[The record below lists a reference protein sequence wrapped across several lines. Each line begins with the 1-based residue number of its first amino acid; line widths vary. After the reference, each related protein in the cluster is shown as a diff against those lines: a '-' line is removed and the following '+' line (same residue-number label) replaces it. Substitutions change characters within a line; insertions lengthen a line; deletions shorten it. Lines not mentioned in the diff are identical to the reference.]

1 MRTVNIT
8 IIGAGNIGGTL
19 ARKWAAKSHRITL
32 GVRDPGKSEVARLLG
47 ELGPDARA
55 ALVSNAAHGA
65 DAVLFAVPGGSM
77 LETIASVGDALDGKV
92 VIDATNNIGGGAF
105 NSVAALTSA
114 APRAHIYRAFNTY
127 GWENFETPVFGGTA
141 ADLFYAGPD
150 GDPRNVAEQL
160 ISEVGLRPVWLG
172 GLDKAGLVDSLLPLW
187 FTLSSERGLGRHF
200 AFKILRT

>member
-1 MRTVNIT
+1 M
-8 IIGAGNIGGTL
+8 GAGNIGGTL
-19 ARKWAAKSHRITL
+19 ARKWAARDHHITL
-32 GVRDPGKSEVARLLG
+32 GVRNPHKSEVEQLLA
-47 ELGPDARA
+47 ELGPAARA
-55 ALVSNAAHGA
+55 TLISDAANGA
-65 DAVLFAVPGGSM
+65 DTVLFAVPGRSM
-77 LETIASVGDALDGKV
+77 HETVASMGDTLDEQV
-92 VIDATNNIGGGAF
+92 VFDATNNIGSSTF

-141 ADLFYAGPD
+141 ADLIYAGPD
-150 GDPRNVAEQL
+150 GDARRVAEQL
-160 ISEVGLRPVWLG
+160 ISEIGLQPVWLG

>member
-8 IIGAGNIGGTL
+8 IIGASNIGGTL
-19 ARKWAAKSHRITL
+19 ARKWAKDHRVTL
-32 GVRDPGKSEVARLLG
+32 GVRDPHKSEVEHLLA
-47 ELGPDARA
+47 ELGTAAQATLISDA
-55 ALVSNAAHGA
+55 VDGA
-65 DAVLFAVPGGSM
+65 DAVLFAVPGRSIQETVASM
-77 LETIASVGDALDGKV
+77 GHALDTKV
-92 VIDATNNIGGGAF
+92 VFDATNNIGGSTF
-105 NSVAALTSA
+105 NSIAALTSA

-200 AFKILRT
+200 ALKILRR

>member
-1 MRTVNIT
+1 VDIT

-19 ARKWAAKSHRITL
+19 ARKWAAKDHRVTL
-32 GVRDPGKSEVARLLG
+32 GIRDPQKSEVVRLLG
-47 ELGPDARA
+47 ELGHAARA
-55 ALVSNAAHGA
+55 TLISDAVRGA
-65 DAVLFAVPGGSM
+65 EAVLFAVPGRSM
-77 LETIASVGDALDGKV
+77 LETVASMGDALDGKV
-92 VIDATNNIGGGAF
+92 VIDATNNIGGSTF
-105 NSVAALTSA
+105 NSVAALASA

-127 GWENFETPVFGGTA
+127 GWENFETPVFNGTA

-150 GDPRNVAEQL
+150 GDARSVAERL

-200 AFKILRT
+200 AFKILSA

>member
-19 ARKWAAKSHRITL
+19 ARKWARDHRVTL
-32 GVRDPGKSEVARLLG
+32 GVRDPHKSEVEHLLA
-47 ELGPDARA
+47 ELGTAARA
-55 ALVSNAAHGA
+55 TLISDAVDGA
-65 DAVLFAVPGGSM
+65 DAVLFAVPGKSM
-77 LETIASVGDALDGKV
+77 QETVASMGHALDTKV
-92 VIDATNNIGGGAF
+92 VFDATNNIGGNTF